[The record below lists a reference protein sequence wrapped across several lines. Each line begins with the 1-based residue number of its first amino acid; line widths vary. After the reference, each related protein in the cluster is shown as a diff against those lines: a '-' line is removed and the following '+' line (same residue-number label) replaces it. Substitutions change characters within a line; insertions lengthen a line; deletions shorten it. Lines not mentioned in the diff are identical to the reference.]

1 MANEFN
7 SLPVGDVQFLDNLIP
22 ALAAGNYTI
31 QVAQT
36 LSGID
41 TGDLGTTQ
49 AFVVAAPQVSVDAI
63 DVNSTYP
70 PQNLTGQYGDVLPH
84 IVLNEALLPW
94 ERPLDGNDRSI
105 PWMAL
110 LIFSPDE
117 LAGDSDQ
124 PTKVNASTVGAYTAA
139 PPSNVFRPTI
149 TPDADVTA
157 SSALNTVQIPIA
169 LFNQIAPHKDELSH
183 LAHVRALNM
192 GDKSTSELSGTGIY
206 SVVVA
211 NRFPVASASDP
222 LGQQNIAHLVSL
234 EGMSDYLSGSANFGS
249 GKDTL
254 ELISLY
260 AWTFRTLP
268 DPSADFQGLMQAMVA
283 EEGPAGSQVA
293 SKLLMRLPSTGVT
306 NSTLKSRLDAGYVPL
321 NYLTRSGEQTYA
333 WFRGPFA
340 PSLAKEFT
348 TPGQFQTSDAAVI
361 YDQHNGI
368 FDLSLS
374 AAWQVGRTMALS
386 NKAFGAAL
394 LTWRQSVNAALDRLV
409 QIAMMHPQA
418 NTNIPDIDA
427 THFQQQL
434 DSNYFRQQFDSLLAS
449 GAISA
454 VGQPGNAVHGG
465 GNGGST
471 TPMLGAGTPY
481 TIMVQAVESAFSSV
495 AVSSAI
501 NTATSTELAPVVQ
514 WLARLALLYDVPFNN
529 IVADARLLPPE
540 SLRFFY
546 FDDNWGNA
554 LRDGALSIA
563 QHSSRDTQTM
573 QANRDF
579 LENEV
584 ERAMAAYRATLLGA
598 DTDPSGDGITHISG
612 FLMRSAIVSG
622 WPGLSV
628 QGFDAAGNALKVL
641 RQDHV
646 SSDVLLVLF
655 WGTPSKLQLTEPQ
668 EGFRFG
674 VNQDGQI
681 ELRKLS
687 PTANLGDPLQTFAI
701 RKMDGTDGLYM
712 RPGTGARV
720 LNLSP
725 GSSSGLVQAIAAALN
740 SAGVGQPGA
749 LGSAAF
755 ALQMINAPMQQTFT
769 PPVVIAIQG
778 PAMS

>member
-7 SLPVGDVQFLDNLIP
+7 SLPIGDVQFLDNLIP

-31 QVAQT
+31 QVSQT
-36 LSGID
+36 LTGID

-49 AFVVAAPQVSVDAI
+49 PFVVAAPQVSIDPI
-63 DVNSTYP
+63 DVNTTYP

-84 IVLNEALLPW
+84 IVLNQALLPW
-94 ERPLDGNDRSI
+94 ERPMDGNDRSV

-117 LAGDSDQ
+117 LAGDSDL
-124 PTKVNASTVGAYTAA
+124 PTKVTATTVGAYTSA
-139 PPSNVFRPTI
+139 PPSNIFRPTI
-149 TPDADVTA
+149 TPDGDVTP
-157 SSALNTVQIPIA
+157 STSLNSVQIPIE
-169 LFNQIAPHKDELSH
+169 LFVKIAPHLDELSH

-192 GDKSTSELSGTGIY
+192 GDKSTSELSGTGIF

-211 NRFPVASASDP
+211 NRFPQASASDP

-234 EGMSDYLSGSANFGS
+234 EGMANYLSGSNTFGS
-249 GKDTL
+249 GKDIV

-260 AWTFRTLP
+260 SWTFRTLP

-283 EEGPAGSQVA
+283 QEGPVGSQDPTQ
-293 SKLLMRLPSTGVT
+293 LLMRLPSTGIT
-306 NSTLKSRLDAGYVPL
+306 NSALKSRLDAGYVPL

-340 PSLAKEFT
+340 PSLPKEFT
-348 TPGQFQTSDAAVI
+348 TPGQFQTSDAAII
-361 YDQHNGI
+361 YDHVNGI

-394 LTWRQSVNAALDRLV
+394 LTWRQSVNAALDRI
-409 QIAMMHPQA
+409 QYIQQTHPQVRA
-418 NTNIPDIDA
+418 NLAAAINN
-427 THFQQQL
+427 
-434 DSNYFRQQFDSLLAS
+434 NYFRDQFDNLLET
-449 GAISA
+449 GAISV
-454 VGQPGNAVHGG
+454 VGSPANDVHGG
-465 GNGGST
+465 SDGGTTTARLGEATQNGT
-471 TPMLGAGTPY
+471 TLQSLQTALANPT
-481 TIMVQAVESAFSSV
+481 VRR
-495 AVSSAI
+495 AI
-501 NTATSTELAPVVQ
+501 NEATSTELAPIVQ
-514 WLARLALLYDVPFNN
+514 WLTRLALLYDVPFNN

-546 FDDNWGNA
+546 FDENWGNA

-563 QHSSRDTQTM
+563 QHSSRDTESM

-579 LENEV
+579 IENQV
-584 ERAMAAYRATLLGA
+584 DLAMAAYRATLLGE
-598 DTDPSGDGITHISG
+598 DSDPSGDGITHISG
-612 FLMRSAIVSG
+612 FLIRSAIVSG

-628 QGFDAAGNALKVL
+628 QGFDSAGNALKVL

-646 SSDVLLVLF
+646 SADVLLVLF
-655 WGTPSKLQLTEPQ
+655 WGTPSKLLLTEPQ

-687 PTANLGDPLQTFAI
+687 PAAALGDPLQTFAI

-712 RPGTGARV
+712 RPGTDARV

-725 GSSSGLVQAIAAALN
+725 NSSSGLVQAITTALN
-740 SAGVGQPGA
+740 SASAGLPGA
-749 LGSAAF
+749 LGSASF
-755 ALQMINAPMQQTFT
+755 ALQMINAPMQQTFNA
-769 PPVVIAIQG
+769 PVLTVAA
-778 PAMS
+778 PLMS